1 MSSSSFSAL
10 SRRGGKVALSGGGGC
25 AASSSLLCAK
35 KNATRTTPR
44 GRRRSNDDDAIF
56 GSKTSSSSSS
66 SSSGWRF
73 GSVVVVDFRGER
85 RRGGRRRKNRKE
97 RRGVFEA
104 TRREEEDENELV
116 DPDEIAFLTSRDGE
130 RYDVS
135 EHNNNNN
142 SKESSSS
149 SSSSSSSWRRATS
162 VNGTSTSSS
171 INNGV
176 EKKTNDDSDDDFRR
190 NEEDSNDELMMKEQS
205 PFGIRERFGRLL
217 INTFGKKWDSKPAS
231 LKGLEK
237 RDVPRHIAI
246 IMDGNARWAERRR
259 LPPRVGHENGVE
271 SLRAV
276 VKCASAWGIKVI
288 SVYTFSIENWS
299 RGPPEVEG
307 LLDLLETT
315 LREDAENLMRNDVK
329 VVVMGD
335 LSRVKPSLRQA
346 VEETVEMTKDNQ
358 GVVLNVALSYGG
370 RQDIVNAAKDMAE
383 AVKFGSLRIEDISQE
398 TFMRY
403 LGTTNV
409 LKEGEEE
416 EEEEEEEEVYE
427 SFDQISK
434 RNDDSLGDY
443 AGVDER
449 YMGGQNVS
457 LSSSSSQ
464 QEKGNVSS
472 LRAARSLQNP
482 DLLIRTSGEQRL
494 SNFMLFEMAYT
505 ELYFTETM
513 WPEFGEAEL
522 RRAIFAYA
530 KRDRRFGSRAAKESA
545 SNTNDDSTET
555 RGRGPPGGFS
565 NSSGV
570 RTTTTS
576 GSTAAGAAT
585 GAAASSGSIIG
596 NNNNNNKNNAGGGTR
611 SQQPSSGSINAL
623 TLGGESN
630 VLNSSKNSDIPPSQ
644 E

>member
-142 SKESSSS
+142 SKESS

-596 NNNNNNKNNAGGGTR
+596 NNNNNNNKNNAGGGTR

>member
-1 MSSSSFSAL
+1 MGAPRRPLFCARRRT
-10 SRRGGKVALSGGGGC
+10 RRGQH
-25 AASSSLLCAK
+25 
-35 KNATRTTPR
+35 R
-44 GRRRSNDDDAIF
+44 GVEDVVMMMRFLDRRHRRRRRRRRRAGF
-56 GSKTSSSSSS
+56 
-66 SSSGWRF
+66 R
-73 GSVVVVDFRGER
+73 SVVVVDFRGER

-104 TRREEEDENELV
+104 TRRERR
-116 DPDEIAFLTSRDGE
+116 TRT
-130 RYDVS
+130 
-135 EHNNNNN
+135 
-142 SKESSSS
+142 SSSTRTKS
-149 SSSSSSSWRRATS
+149 RFSPAEMERGTTFLNTTTTTTTKSLLLLLLLLPSSSSWRRATS

-171 INNGV
+171 INGV

-190 NEEDSNDELMMKEQS
+190 NEEDSNDELMMKEHS

-409 LKEGEEE
+409 LKEGEVVVAAEE
-416 EEEEEEEEVYE
+416 EEDAYDF
-427 SFDQISK
+427 FDQISK

-545 SNTNDDSTET
+545 SNTNDDSTER

>member
-1 MSSSSFSAL
+1 M
-10 SRRGGKVALSGGGGC
+10 
-25 AASSSLLCAK
+25 
-35 KNATRTTPR
+35 
-44 GRRRSNDDDAIF
+44 
-56 GSKTSSSSSS
+56 
-66 SSSGWRF
+66 
-73 GSVVVVDFRGER
+73 
-85 RRGGRRRKNRKE
+85 KE
-97 RRGVFEA
+97 RRVFEA
-104 TRREEEDENELV
+104 TRRDEEDENELL

-142 SKESSSS
+142 NNNSKE
-149 SSSSSSSWRRATS
+149 SSSWRRATS
-162 VNGTSTSSS
+162 DNGTSTSSS

-176 EKKTNDDSDDDFRR
+176 EKKTSDDSDDDFRR

-237 RDVPRHIAI
+237 RDVPRHVAI

-307 LLDLLETT
+307 LLELFETT

-335 LSRVKPSLRQA
+335 LSRVKPSLRLA

-409 LKEGEEE
+409 LNEG
-416 EEEEEEEEVYE
+416 EEEEEEVYE

-545 SNTNDDSTET
+545 SSTNDDSTER
-555 RGRGPPGGFS
+555 RGRGPLGSFS
-565 NSSGV
+565 NSSSV

-576 GSTAAGAAT
+576 GSTAATTGAA
-585 GAAASSGSIIG
+585 AAASSGSIIG
-596 NNNNNNKNNAGGGTR
+596 NNNNNNAGGGTR

-623 TLGGESN
+623 TLGGETN
-630 VLNSSKNSDIPPSQ
+630 VLNSSKNNDIPPSQ